1 MPNKKC
7 ATYSGKSLNN
17 GLTQVLIYFLE
28 NLRYIYS
35 QYFNQKR
42 INELYDFKYNLTLIG
57 TKNENSLLPKNSS
70 FFQLYYL
77 NHPINIF
84 NLNEFKE
91 SNFLMLNVIV
101 PYFFEFYETVL
112 ENTFYKK
119 RNLMIFYNFFNMIS
133 IIITLF
139 IFLICWKKYELQL
152 NNSIFKTKNML
163 GIIPI
168 DTLIYVKNINKLLG
182 IEEQFDKTKSII
194 WK

>member
-1 MPNKKC
+1 
-7 ATYSGKSLNN
+7 
-17 GLTQVLIYFLE
+17 
-28 NLRYIYS
+28 
-35 QYFNQKR
+35 
-42 INELYDFKYNLTLIG
+42 
-57 TKNENSLLPKNSS
+57 
-70 FFQLYYL
+70 
-77 NHPINIF
+77 
-84 NLNEFKE
+84 
-91 SNFLMLNVIV
+91 MLNVIV
-101 PYFFEFYETVL
+101 PYFFEFYENVL

-119 RNLMIFYNFFNMIS
+119 KNLMIFYNFFNMIS
-133 IIITLF
+133 IVIILF